1 MRLFISTIL
10 TLFVSVTSFAVTTIN
25 VHVTDKNGRPVP
37 DAKVEVSGVVLL
49 SEEEFLR
56 QIGLEN
62 CVECVKKNQKE
73 LEHVLKYDKIGN
85 WQDCGYD
92 NYEVW
97 RMGISERAG
106 RYEYDYLGSYKT
118 DENGFARVEADGFEE
133 YRISVNGATRYFID
147 GLKNV
152 KMSVKSGEQRL
163 QFSISDIF
171 RLIDSVNIVYVV
183 KKDPYLDIRKKLPEN
198 KGLLK
203 FEDVLKYY
211 PEVQSVR
218 YFKREAVECIAFLYS
233 TMDVSARY
241 TVERNLFFYLEYG
254 EYQLIVGRENGEIYI
269 SDFIIGYDDAVW
281 IWNGVSWENFL
292 ALKWNSDY
300 KTLPPPDQI
309 QIPTVITPYTQDGL
323 NDDFLPGYEVEI
335 FDYYGNFVSSSAN
348 GWDGRKGSDLAPPGI
363 YFYKVKLK
371 DGRKRKGTVE
381 VIKM

>member
-37 DAKVEVSGVVLL
+37 NAKVEVSGVVLL

-62 CVECVKKNQKE
+62 CVECVKKNKKK
-73 LEHVLKYDKIGN
+73 LEQELKYDKIGN

-106 RYEYDYLGSYKT
+106 RYEYDYLGSYMT

-183 KKDPYLDIRKKLPEN
+183 KKNPYLDIRKKLPEN

-241 TVERNLFFYLEYG
+241 CVERNLFFYLEYG

-292 ALKWNSDY
+292 GLKWNSDY
-300 KTLPPPDQI
+300 KTLPPPDNI

-363 YFYKVKLK
+363 YFYKVTLK

>member
-363 YFYKVKLK
+363 
-371 DGRKRKGTVE
+371 
-381 VIKM
+381 

>member
-1 MRLFISTIL
+1 MRLFFSTIL

-37 DAKVEVSGVVLL
+37 NAKVEVSGVVLL

-171 RLIDSVNIVYVV
+171 GLIDSVNIVYVV

-218 YFKREAVECIAFLYS
+218 
-233 TMDVSARY
+233 
-241 TVERNLFFYLEYG
+241 
-254 EYQLIVGRENGEIYI
+254 
-269 SDFIIGYDDAVW
+269 
-281 IWNGVSWENFL
+281 
-292 ALKWNSDY
+292 
-300 KTLPPPDQI
+300 
-309 QIPTVITPYTQDGL
+309 
-323 NDDFLPGYEVEI
+323 
-335 FDYYGNFVSSSAN
+335 
-348 GWDGRKGSDLAPPGI
+348 
-363 YFYKVKLK
+363 
-371 DGRKRKGTVE
+371 
-381 VIKM
+381 